1 MPCQIILTMS
11 DDMSLEMAQQIA
23 AGLQE
28 GMVTVER
35 AEAKPCSVEDFAP
48 EYKQPI
54 QDGDLVQPM
63 EFGSQGSESPPFV
76 VRYQE
81 LSPEGRWKLYGRDQ
95 GDPDFDAGDYWLD
108 CDVVVVEKGHSAA
121 IRQEGKDR

>member
-11 DDMSLEMAQQIA
+11 DDMSLDMAQQSA

-35 AEAKPCSVEDFAP
+35 AEARPCSVEDFAP
-48 EYKQPI
+48 KNDRPI
-54 QDGDLVQPM
+54 QDGDFVQPM
-63 EFGSQGSESPPFV
+63 EFGSQGPENPLAPAFV

-81 LSPEGRWKLYGRDQ
+81 MSHEYDDSFWKLYSREPS
-95 GDPDFDAGDYWLD
+95 DPNFDAGDYWLD
-108 CDVVVVEKGHSAA
+108 CDVVVVERGHS
-121 IRQEGKDR
+121 